1 MLRVRQARCRSSERK
16 LVAGVGQ
23 LCCRLAAC
31 RRGDLGWSHRG
42 GASRGAGGAVMVVE
56 QERGQ
61 IASHVPFEIVG
72 EQTQKDMSADPR
84 FGLMKHRPDRE
95 IEALEAAK
103 GAFDMGQAL
112 VGAHRVGGVELV
124 G

>member
-1 MLRVRQARCRSSERK
+1 
-16 LVAGVGQ
+16 
-23 LCCRLAAC
+23 
-31 RRGDLGWSHRG
+31 
-42 GASRGAGGAVMVVE
+42 MVVE
-56 QERGQ
+56 QQRGQ
-61 IASHVPFEIVG
+61 SASHVPFEIVG